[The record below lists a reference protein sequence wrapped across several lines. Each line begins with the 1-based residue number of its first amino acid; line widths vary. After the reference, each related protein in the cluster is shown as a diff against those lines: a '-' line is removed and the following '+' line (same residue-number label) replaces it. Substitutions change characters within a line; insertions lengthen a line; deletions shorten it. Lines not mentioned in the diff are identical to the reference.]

1 MAVIRASRFDQ
12 THKAVLEESQAAW
25 SSAEAG
31 LRACAHTRTH
41 ARTHAHV
48 YARTRTHTHTHA
60 CTRTHAHTH
69 ARTHAHTHTH
79 IPGLGHWPAL
89 NSNGVRVP

>member
-31 LRACAHTRTH
+31 LHACARVHT
-41 ARTHAHV
+41 
-48 YARTRTHTHTHA
+48 
-60 CTRTHAHTH
+60 
-69 ARTHAHTHTH
+69 HTHTH